1 MRDASS
7 GTIRFGSAFIVVV
20 GITVVAL
27 GAVNSAHASGL
38 LGTHGTFTVRRC
50 ETSKTSRGG
59 TSTDCFGSFRS
70 ADGKAVKDNAELDV
84 AYATGKQIRASCGF
98 PDMCYKL
105 DATDAIGWFAGLLA
119 ALTALCFAGPQLV
132 HGAAW
137 RGEGHRRGRAVQNR
151 LLKSLFWS
159 AVGSGAIAVACA
171 VAT

>member
-7 GTIRFGSAFIVVV
+7 GTVRFGSAFVVVV
-20 GITVVAL
+20 GLAVLAL

-38 LGTHGTFTVRRC
+38 FGTHGTFTVRRC
-50 ETSKTSRGG
+50 ETGKTSRGG

-70 ADGKAVKDNAELDV
+70 ADGRTVMEDAELDV
-84 AYATGKQIRASCGF
+84 KYATGRSVSASCGF

-105 DATDAIGWFAGLLA
+105 DVTDAVGWFAGLLA
-119 ALTALCFAGPQLV
+119 ALTVLCFAGPQLV

-137 RGEGHRRGRAVQNR
+137 RGERHLRGRTVQNR
-151 LLKSLFWS
+151 LLKWLFWS
-159 AVGSGAIAVACA
+159 AVGSGAVAVACA